1 MYTYHTSRCD
11 NATLLLGRRMHYVQR
26 REKILDALR
35 TFVYEIF
42 LETFYMKIKVQ
53 FTFLANFYISYKSGI
68 NSWVLLTNALI
79 IFVNES
85 F

>member
-1 MYTYHTSRCD
+1 MYIYYTSRCD

-42 LETFYMKIKVQ
+42 LETFYVKIKLQ
-53 FTFLANFYISYKSGI
+53 FTFLTIFNISYESGI
-68 NSWVLLTNALI
+68 NSWVLLTNALK

>member
-1 MYTYHTSRCD
+1 MYIYHTSRCD

-26 REKILDALR
+26 REKILDTLR

-42 LETFYMKIKVQ
+42 LETFYVNIKLQ
-53 FTFLANFYISYKSGI
+53 FTFLTIFNISYESDI
-68 NSWVLLTNALI
+68 NSWVLLTNALM

>member
-1 MYTYHTSRCD
+1 
-11 NATLLLGRRMHYVQR
+11 MHYVQR
-26 REKILDALR
+26 MEKILDASR

-42 LETFYMKIKVQ
+42 LGTFYVNIKVQ
-53 FTFLANFYISYKSGI
+53 FTFLTIFNISYESGI
-68 NSWVLLTNALI
+68 NSWVLLTNALM